1 MNAIGRFF
9 FIFAFVVA
17 GLGTAVSAQTLEEY
31 KAGVE
36 AADHGEGCT
45 SIPNADLRDR
55 CKRASDFVEQDCK
68 QKPFGCKDLL
78 ENQALASS
86 IKGKEDA
93 IESLK
98 KQKDDLERQKSGAS
112 DSDKRDIED
121 KISNLE
127 KQIDNESRSL
137 EEMKKALATDRSDAG
152 IRADQ
157 GRKCLEARNDVQY
170 LFTSARSS
178 AQSESDDAKK
188 PFANKLVEYWDRRRA
203 DHEDAVNKTKEAI
216 EYCEKC
222 KSGER

>member
-1 MNAIGRFF
+1 MNSIGRLSL
-9 FIFAFVVA
+9 ILAFVVV
-17 GLGTAVSAQTLEEY
+17 GIGMGVRAQTLEEY
-31 KAGVE
+31 KAAAE

-45 SIPNADLRDR
+45 SIPSADLRDR
-55 CKRASDFVEQDCK
+55 CKRASDFVEQECK

-86 IKGKEDA
+86 IKGKEDS

-98 KQKDDLERQKSGAS
+98 KQKDDLERKKSDAS

-121 KISNLE
+121 KINDLE

-137 EEMKKALATDRSDAG
+137 EDMKKALATDRSDAG

-157 GRKCLEARNDVQY
+157 GRRCLEARNDVQY

-178 AQSESDDAKK
+178 AQSESDAGKK
-188 PFANKLVEYWDRRRA
+188 PLADKLVDYWERRRA

>member
-1 MNAIGRFF
+1 MNSIGRLFLLLM
-9 FIFAFVVA
+9 FVVA
-17 GLGTAVSAQTLEEY
+17 GIGTGVRAQTLEEY
-31 KAGVE
+31 KAAKE
-36 AADHGEGCT
+36 AADQGEGCT

-78 ENQALASS
+78 ENQALANS

-98 KQKDDLERQKSGAS
+98 KQKDDLERKKSDAS

-121 KISNLE
+121 KINDLE

-137 EEMKKALATDRSDAG
+137 EDMKKSLATDRNDAG

-157 GRKCLEARNDVQY
+157 GRRCLEARNDVQY

-178 AQSESDDAKK
+178 AQSESDAEKK
-188 PFANKLVEYWDRRRA
+188 PFADKLVDYWDRRRA

>member
-1 MNAIGRFF
+1 MNSIGRLFLLLA
-9 FIFAFVVA
+9 FAMA
-17 GLGTAVSAQTLEEY
+17 GLGKGIWAQTLEEY
-31 KAGVE
+31 KAGAE
-36 AADHGEGCT
+36 AADRNEGCT
-45 SIPNADLRDR
+45 SIPSSDLRDR

-78 ENQALASS
+78 ENQALADS
-86 IKGKEDA
+86 IKGKEGS

-98 KQKDDLERQKSGAS
+98 KQKDDLESKKSGAS

-121 KISNLE
+121 KIHELE

-137 EEMKKALATDRSDAG
+137 EDMKKALATDRSDAG
-152 IRADQ
+152 NRADQ
-157 GRKCLEARNDVQY
+157 GRRCLEARNDVQY

-178 AQSESDDAKK
+178 AQSESDAEKK
-188 PFANKLVEYWDRRRA
+188 PFANKLVDYWDRRRA

>member
-1 MNAIGRFF
+1 MPSIGRLTL
-9 FIFAFVVA
+9 IVAFVIA
-17 GLGTAVSAQTLEEY
+17 GLGMGVSAQTLEEY

-78 ENQALASS
+78 ENQALAGS
-86 IKGKEDA
+86 IKGKEDS
-93 IESLK
+93 IEALK
-98 KQKDDLERQKSGAS
+98 KQKEDLERKKSDAG

-121 KISNLE
+121 KIGDLE
-127 KQIDNESRSL
+127 KQIDTESRSL
-137 EEMKKALATDRSDAG
+137 EDMKKALATDRSDAG

-157 GRKCLEARNDVQY
+157 GRRCLEARNDVQY

-178 AQSESDDAKK
+178 AQSESDAEKK
-188 PFANKLVEYWDRRRA
+188 PFADKLVDYWDRRRA